1 MIKRLI
7 HYILF
12 GFFAFIETLEFFFQ
26 EIRPPFSMLNAK
38 RFEIVYVHH
47 VYKRLKHDLFHISPG
62 IIPRRWPPYQ
72 HETQSRVYMGRG
84 MIAGMIW
91 KMSCINLFII
101 YIQKKPNNAPNCVE
115 RFKVPTVLMVM
126 SCSVTFCWFAL
137 HETLIL
143 LLFCV
148 FIEMVKFNYLKTII
162 LKPFLI
168 IVFTSILHLFYRII
182 LFFHDSICAHLTFS
196 SSTNNF
202 AQTLFRMCSLSGRMN
217 IARVNIEFFTGFKKI
232 KQRRIS
238 FVLCYL
244 RMIIMKNFNCN

>member
-1 MIKRLI
+1 LTISIKTQNNNKIKVSCSANQQNVTLHDMTI
-7 HYILF
+7 NTVGTLNLSTQFCALF

-101 YIQKKPNNAPNCVE
+101 YI
-115 RFKVPTVLMVM
+115 R
-126 SCSVTFCWFAL
+126 
-137 HETLIL
+137 
-143 LLFCV
+143 
-148 FIEMVKFNYLKTII
+148 
-162 LKPFLI
+162 
-168 IVFTSILHLFYRII
+168 
-182 LFFHDSICAHLTFS
+182 
-196 SSTNNF
+196 
-202 AQTLFRMCSLSGRMN
+202 
-217 IARVNIEFFTGFKKI
+217 
-232 KQRRIS
+232 
-238 FVLCYL
+238 
-244 RMIIMKNFNCN
+244 